1 MRTGMRIALTAT
13 AATILAGAV
22 ATAGESAEANAGSDG
37 FSLVSPDGAWKLELS
52 GVVHFDGRWFSSES
66 ASGDADEWLLRRVRP
81 SLEGSLGENVAFRI
95 VPDFGEGDAKVVD
108 AYVDAVLGDK
118 LTLRAGKFKPPV
130 GLERLQSSGS
140 LRMVERSFVSELV
153 PNRDLGLA
161 LSGGSQ
167 RLAWSAGLFNGVN
180 DGRSGDGDDD
190 GNQEV
195 ALRVFS
201 TPLKA
206 ADHGTTLGIG
216 IAATYGE
223 TGGTSDA
230 PLLSGYRSPGQNT
243 IFRYRSGDS
252 PTIADGERLRI
263 SPQFYWYGGP
273 LGLLGEWARVRQDVR
288 RTGATFD
295 LGATLEHEA
304 WQLTGEWFVTGEDA
318 GYRDPGS
325 AGAVQLV
332 ARVAR
337 LSIDDESFAGGTTSF
352 ADPADAVRRASTV
365 GAGVNWRPVES
376 LKASLVYQHTSFDGG
391 ASVGDRPDEKVVFL
405 RLQQTF

>member
-1 MRTGMRIALTAT
+1 MRKGMKITVSAT
-13 AATILAGAV
+13 AAALLAGAV

-37 FSLVSPDGAWKLELS
+37 FSLVSPDGAWKLELN
-52 GVVHFDGRWFSSES
+52 GVVHFDGRWFSSDS

-81 SLEGSLGENVAFRI
+81 SLEGSLGEKVAFRI

-108 AYVDAVLGDK
+108 AYVDAVIGDK

-140 LRMVERSFVSELV
+140 LRMVERSFVSDLV
-153 PNRDLGLA
+153 PNRDVGLA

-223 TGGTSDA
+223 PGGTSDA
-230 PLLSGYRSPGQNT
+230 PLSNRPG
-243 IFRYRSGDS
+243 
-252 PTIADGERLRI
+252 
-263 SPQFYWYGGP
+263 
-273 LGLLGEWARVRQDVR
+273 
-288 RTGATFD
+288 
-295 LGATLEHEA
+295 
-304 WQLTGEWFVTGEDA
+304 
-318 GYRDPGS
+318 
-325 AGAVQLV
+325 
-332 ARVAR
+332 
-337 LSIDDESFAGGTTSF
+337 
-352 ADPADAVRRASTV
+352 
-365 GAGVNWRPVES
+365 
-376 LKASLVYQHTSFDGG
+376 
-391 ASVGDRPDEKVVFL
+391 
-405 RLQQTF
+405 